1 MVQGP
6 SARSQSHVGALLSEY
21 RGGGFT
27 TGVGRSASESDS
39 SEDTR
44 SAAVSATRAY
54 SSVSILLQKW
64 IAYLRKRKQV
74 VILILNN
81 KSTKCIKTKEDK
93 SYLP

>member
-54 SSVSILLQKW
+54 SSVSMLLQKW
-64 IAYLRKRKQV
+64 IAYRNFSRRTDLHEYLGILRRKKHV
-74 VILILNN
+74 
-81 KSTKCIKTKEDK
+81 
-93 SYLP
+93 

>member
-54 SSVSILLQKW
+54 SSVSMLLQKW
-64 IAYLRKRKQV
+64 IAYLRKRIRV
-74 VILILNN
+74 LIFFFNN
-81 KSTKCIKTKEDK
+81 KTTECYLTRED
-93 SYLP
+93 